1 MSRSHSDGAPTV
13 SLRQGRRA
21 TGFSTAVI
29 AAVERLE
36 AMLVRRRS
44 RRALLGLTDYQLKDI
59 GLTRSDAVTE
69 AMRPFWD

>member
-1 MSRSHSDGAPTV
+1 
-13 SLRQGRRA
+13 
-21 TGFSTAVI
+21 
-29 AAVERLE
+29 
-36 AMLVRRRS
+36 MLVRRRS